1 MRHRPRPATWYNPP
15 MNAKRRDTHPP
26 QPRPEHH
33 TVIAPETGEAPLYWE
48 CPVCGYISGDPNFMD
63 GNHAC
68 PVCGA
73 KDGERRVYPTERIRR
88 LDKRIRE
95 YHKAGDH
102 EIVVILVMALLE
114 AVLEDI
120 LDRIM
125 DAHGADVPLRR
136 MVMDTQRA
144 IGTRIG
150 RLFPALVGEEF
161 EEAAAELGF
170 RDFPYRWRE
179 MREARNAFIHD
190 SPYNGAR
197 EVLQPNMGAE
207 AMELLDQAYKL
218 FVLMNNKF
226 VADGHHEA

>member
-1 MRHRPRPATWYNPP
+1 MSKNQ
-15 MNAKRRDTHPP
+15 P
-26 QPRPEHH
+26 QQHH
-33 TVIAPETGEAPLYWE
+33 TVLAPDTGEAPLYWE
-48 CPVCGYISGDPNFMD
+48 CPVCGHISGRPEFMD
-63 GNHAC
+63 GAHPC

-73 KDGERRVYPTERIRR
+73 HDGQRRVYPTERIRR
-88 LDKRIRE
+88 LDRRIRE

-125 DAHGADVPLRR
+125 DAHGADLPLRR

-150 RLFPALVGEEF
+150 KVFPALAGEEF
-161 EEAAAELGF
+161 EDAAAELGF
-170 RDFPYRWRE
+170 RDFPHRWRQ

-190 SPYNGAR
+190 SPFNGVR
-197 EVLQPNMGAE
+197 EALQPSAGAE
-207 AMELLDQAYKL
+207 AMQLLDQAYKL

-226 VADGHHEA
+226 VADGRREA